1 MANFT
6 RLHHLYS
13 FPGFVPAATIRG
25 VFGDRFAV
33 VIRLRRRRKKH
44 AAVCAVPAVGPS
56 TIKRCDESVIS
67 IAAADASTWNCPCDA
82 FSVASAK
89 P

>member
-1 MANFT
+1 MAKFT

-25 VFGDRFAV
+25 IFGDPFAV

-44 AAVCAVPAVGPS
+44 VAVCAVSAIGPS

-67 IAAADASTWNCPCDA
+67 IAAAGASTWNSPSAA
-82 FSVASAK
+82 FSVAGAK